1 MEKDSANVT
10 LIHLESC
17 LGCVADSKTIILRE
31 VVKEHCYEFTVQQ
44 SQRIVLF
51 RTSVS
56 QMSLALSC
64 PGNKHV
70 TKIILCCGVFFFL
83 LYLFGKYG
91 KEPLF
96 MLLFLLKGTQKCPLT
111 PRMKLLDRRNICKL
125 LNVAEVLVF

>member
-70 TKIILCCGVFFFL
+70 TKIILCCGVFFFFYT
-83 LYLFGKYG
+83 YLVNMEKN
-91 KEPLF
+91 LF
-96 MLLFLLKGTQKCPLT
+96 SCSYSS
-111 PRMKLLDRRNICKL
+111 
-125 LNVAEVLVF
+125 